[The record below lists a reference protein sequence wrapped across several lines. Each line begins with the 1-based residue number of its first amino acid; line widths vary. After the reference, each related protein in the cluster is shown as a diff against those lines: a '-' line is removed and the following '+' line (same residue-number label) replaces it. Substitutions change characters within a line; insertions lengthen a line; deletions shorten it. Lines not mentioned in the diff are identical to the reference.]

1 VVGVP
6 QAGAVRPS
14 AGVEVAHSSTSSI
27 VRGMVCVVT
36 RHKHRLE
43 TAHTTHAT
51 AHDGKNRLT
60 LGVNDLTLKKSRSAL
75 VSAAKS
81 EPMIV
86 AVRIA
91 TPTRERPSVKR
102 FRFRFCFRF

>member
-1 VVGVP
+1 MVGVP

-36 RHKHRLE
+36 RHEHRHTTLE

-75 VSAAKS
+75 VSAARS

-91 TPTRERPSVKR
+91 TPTRQ
-102 FRFRFCFRF
+102 